1 MPPEQHAL
9 LGASSSHR
17 WLHCPPSVRLGADLP
32 DTASP
37 YAAAGTLAHAIAELK
52 ARRYFIEPMSAR
64 TYNARLKK
72 LKEDPAYDKSMDD
85 ATDTYLDY
93 LMTLTMSYDAIQPF
107 VALETR
113 VDYGDYAIEGFGT
126 ADCIVIGGD
135 TLSVVDYKN
144 GAGVPVEAEE
154 NSQMMLY
161 ALGALKVYGPI
172 YGNSIKWARLSIV
185 QPHAGGIKEWDTTV
199 DSLREWGETVVRP
212 AAALAWE
219 GRGDFNPGEWCQ
231 FCRARAQCTAR
242 AAKLLELEQQKG
254 AVPAR
259 SPAQERADT
268 GLLLT
273 DAQIGDVLKRAL
285 ELECWVKDLKDYA
298 LTASLAG
305 REIAGWKVVEGRGS
319 REWSNG
325 ADSAFAELQARGVNE
340 ALLWDRKPVSVAA
353 LEKTLGKK
361 QFAELANGLWKKSPG
376 KPTLAPETDPR
387 KPFVPAETAFQ
398 PVETP

>member
-1 MPPEQHAL
+1 M
-9 LGASSSHR
+9 
-17 WLHCPPSVRLGADLP
+17 
-32 DTASP
+32 
-37 YAAAGTLAHAIAELK
+37 
-52 ARRYFIEPMSAR
+52 
-64 TYNARLKK
+64 
-72 LKEDPAYDKSMDD
+72 
-85 ATDTYLDY
+85 
-93 LMTLTMSYDAIQPF
+93 
-107 VALETR
+107 
-113 VDYGDYAIEGFGT
+113 
-126 ADCIVIGGD
+126 
-135 TLSVVDYKN
+135 
-144 GAGVPVEAEE
+144 
-154 NSQMMLY
+154 
-161 ALGALKVYGPI
+161 
-172 YGNSIKWARLSIV
+172 